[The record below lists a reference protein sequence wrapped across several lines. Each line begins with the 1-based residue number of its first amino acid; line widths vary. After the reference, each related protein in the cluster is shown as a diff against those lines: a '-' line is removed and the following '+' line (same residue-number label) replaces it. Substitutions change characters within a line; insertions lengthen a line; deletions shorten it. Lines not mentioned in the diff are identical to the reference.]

1 MSDRPDAWLTYHF
14 SLSNPAGPGQGDVSR
29 LLRSLADSLDA
40 LGDVQVGEITFTS
53 IPTAAEDDLTFTVYY
68 EREPRRR

>member
-1 MSDRPDAWLTYHF
+1 MADPRDEWTTHHF
-14 SLSNPAGPGQGDVSR
+14 ALSNPSGDGQGDVSK

-40 LGDVQVGEITFTS
+40 LGDVQVGDITFTS
-53 IPTAAEDDLTFTVYY
+53 IPTADEDDLTFTVYY